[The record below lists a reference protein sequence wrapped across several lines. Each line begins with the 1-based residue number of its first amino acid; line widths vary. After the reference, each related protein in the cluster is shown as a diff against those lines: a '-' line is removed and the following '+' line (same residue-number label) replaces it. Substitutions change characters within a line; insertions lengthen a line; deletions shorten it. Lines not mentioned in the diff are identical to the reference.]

1 MLKTLKIV
9 RIVGVGVAVLIVS
22 AVVAFYLFADRALKL
37 AVETAGTKAL
47 NVGVSVGDADLSV
60 LGGSVGFANLLI
72 KNPPGYQHDKLL
84 SLQDDHIAVGVK
96 SLLKDVVKI
105 KDIRLDGLDMI
116 LEQRGISSNN
126 LQDVIKSI
134 PSGDEEAAEPSGKK
148 LHIDSL
154 EITNLM
160 VRVKPLPIPGKAD
173 TIPLKLAPIKMTNLG
188 SDNKL
193 DLVVL
198 TGKILVA
205 IARGIAEQ
213 GLGLLPKEIIGP
225 LASELKRLGALPEA
239 LLRAGIGI
247 LKGGTELGKDVIEG
261 GADVGKGIGD
271 ALKGLLRKKKK
282 EEE

>member
-22 AVVAFYLFADRALKL
+22 AVVAFYLVADRALKIG
-37 AVETAGTKAL
+37 VETAGTKAL

-84 SLQDDHIAVGVK
+84 SLQDAHIAVGVK
-96 SLLKDVVKI
+96 SLLKGVVKI
-105 KDIRLDGLDMI
+105 KEIRLDGLDMI

-134 PSGDEEAAEPSGKK
+134 PSADEEAAEPSGKK

-160 VRVKPLPIPGKAD
+160 VRVKPLPIPGEAD

-193 DLVVL
+193 DLAVL

-247 LKGGTELGKDVIEG
+247 LEGGADLGKDVIEG

-271 ALKGLLRKKKK
+271 ALKGLLGKKKK
-282 EEE
+282 EEQ